1 MFGKKQKYDDN
12 QNEYY
17 NDYVD
22 EVDETPAAPAEPV
35 APIHTEPVEP
45 QKPSISDSII
55 IKIHSTF
62 GELKELSYQSEQ
74 LMDDPAKA
82 NIVAY
87 QGINQ
92 NILSHIGYIKGLLE
106 ILNESHQVS
115 DSLIDF
121 NANQKTISRFTK
133 EFADLNALLAKN
145 DEMIQSVAKTDKKGT
160 AADRSL
166 VDELNSHGYQNLH
179 RDIASRIGYMDA
191 LLEILTDPLEPEAPF
206 QPNFEMQLGL

>member
-12 QNEYY
+12 QNDYY

-22 EVDETPAAPAEPV
+22 EVNETPEAPAEPV

-106 ILNESHQVS
+106 ILNESHQVN

-160 AADRSL
+160 AADRSF

-206 QPNFEMQLGL
+206 QPNFEM

>member
-12 QNEYY
+12 QNDYY

-22 EVDETPAAPAEPV
+22 EVNETPEASAEPV

-160 AADRSL
+160 AADRSF

-206 QPNFEMQLGL
+206 QPNFEM

>member
-22 EVDETPAAPAEPV
+22 EVDETPASPAEPV

-87 QGINQ
+87 QGINK

-206 QPNFEMQLGL
+206 QSNFEM

>member
-12 QNEYY
+12 QNDYY

-74 LMDDPAKA
+74 LWM
-82 NIVAY
+82 
-87 QGINQ
+87 
-92 NILSHIGYIKGLLE
+92 IL
-106 ILNESHQVS
+106 
-115 DSLIDF
+115 
-121 NANQKTISRFTK
+121 QKRIS
-133 EFADLNALLAKN
+133 
-145 DEMIQSVAKTDKKGT
+145 
-160 AADRSL
+160 
-166 VDELNSHGYQNLH
+166 
-179 RDIASRIGYMDA
+179 
-191 LLEILTDPLEPEAPF
+191 
-206 QPNFEMQLGL
+206 

>member
-12 QNEYY
+12 QNDYY

-22 EVDETPAAPAEPV
+22 EVNETPEAQAEPV

-160 AADRSL
+160 AADRSF

-206 QPNFEMQLGL
+206 QPNFEM

>member
-22 EVDETPAAPAEPV
+22 EVDETPAALAEPV

-45 QKPSISDSII
+45 QKTSISDSII

>member
-12 QNEYY
+12 QNDYY

-35 APIHTEPVEP
+35 APIHTEPVES

-160 AADRSL
+160 AADRSF

>member
-12 QNEYY
+12 QNDYY

-22 EVDETPAAPAEPV
+22 EVNETPEAPAEPV

-160 AADRSL
+160 ATDRSF

-191 LLEILTDPLEPEAPF
+191 LLEILTDPLESEAPF
-206 QPNFEMQLGL
+206 QPNFEM

>member
-1 MFGKKQKYDDN
+1 MERKY
-12 QNEYY
+12 
-17 NDYVD
+17 
-22 EVDETPAAPAEPV
+22 AALAE
-35 APIHTEPVEP
+35 
-45 QKPSISDSII
+45 
-55 IKIHSTF
+55 
-62 GELKELSYQSEQ
+62 
-74 LMDDPAKA
+74 
-82 NIVAY
+82 
-87 QGINQ
+87 

-160 AADRSL
+160 AADRSF

-206 QPNFEMQLGL
+206 QPNFEM

>member
-12 QNEYY
+12 QNDYY

-35 APIHTEPVEP
+35 APIHTEPVES

-92 NILSHIGYIKGLLE
+92 NISHIGYIKGLLE

-160 AADRSL
+160 AADRSF

-206 QPNFEMQLGL
+206 QPNFEM